1 MKLYVLLIL
10 FIGLFFVGYGQN
22 FSGQWKGEF
31 TDKSTT
37 SGSWGGDRC
46 EYVLD
51 LECKGSSVS
60 GYSYTYFSDEGK
72 RYYTICRLTG
82 LINKRTK
89 LIEVTEVERTK
100 TNVPANIRNCFQV
113 HKLSYARAENAE
125 NLQGSWAPAPNQ
137 SGNCGFGTTLLNRRA
152 LVSSFPN
159 FKSNGSKVPS
169 VKDIAKVAAP
179 QKIKPAMAQVKTNTV
194 GPKVSTPPKPDP
206 VLPQNKK
213 QNIAAPEQVIKQ
225 FPPTGNIIALKAE
238 KRNNTV
244 LKTLE
249 VENSII
255 KIDLYDN
262 GEVDGDSVSLYYN
275 NKLLLGK
282 KRLSEKAIS
291 LSIPVEDNSGV
302 NELVMYAENL
312 GTIPPNT
319 ALMIVMDGT
328 KRYEV
333 RITSDLQKS
342 GTIRFVHKQ
351 QPKK

>member
-1 MKLYVLLIL
+1 MKVYVLLFL
-10 FIGLFFVGYGQN
+10 FLGFCSVAFSQD

-31 TDKSTT
+31 TDKSTS

-51 LECKGSSVS
+51 LECKGSNVS
-60 GYSYTYFSDEGK
+60 GYSYTYFTDEGK
-72 RYYTICRLTG
+72 RYYTICRLKG
-82 LINKRTK
+82 IVNKQSK
-89 LIEVTEVERTK
+89 YVEVTEVERTK

-113 HKLSYARAENAE
+113 HRLSYAKVADAE

-137 SGNCGFGTTLLNRRA
+137 SGNCGFGTTLLSRRA

-159 FKSNGSKVPS
+159 FKSSGSKNGP
-169 VKDIAKVAAP
+169 
-179 QKIKPAMAQVKTNTV
+179 VKTIARV
-194 GPKVSTPPKPDP
+194 PPVQKSKPPVAQAKKPVIAQKVIVPKPEP

-213 QNIAAPEQVIKQ
+213 QNVVVDEQETRQ
-225 FPPTGNIIALKAE
+225 LPQTANITPLKIE

-249 VENSII
+249 VENATI

-262 GEVDGDSVSLYYN
+262 GEVDGDSISLYYN
-275 NKLLLGK
+275 NKLLLSK
-282 KRLSEKAIS
+282 KRLTEKAIS
-291 LSIPVEDNSGV
+291 LTIPVEGNGV

-319 ALMIVMDGT
+319 ALMVVMDGT
-328 KRYEV
+328 RRYEV

-342 GTIRFVHKQ
+342 GTIRFIHK
-351 QPKK
+351 PHAN